1 MRKLFT
7 YIVISLYLLG
17 STEAYQLLKIGYLVE
32 HYFEH
37 KDANDLSLVEFIDVH
52 YIQPSV
58 VDADYAEDMKLPFKS
73 HKDCQAQI
81 IQFAKLPTNDF
92 FIDVPYIETNT
103 EISAYNSPFTG
114 TQYLDEIFQPPRS
127 CARVLVC

>member
-1 MRKLFT
+1 M
-7 YIVISLYLLG
+7 G

-73 HKDCQAQI
+73 HKECQAQI
-81 IQFAKLPTNDF
+81 THFAKLPSNDF
-92 FIDVPYIETNT
+92 FTDVPYIETNT
-103 EISAYNSPFTG
+103 KIAEYNSPFTG

-127 CARVLVC
+127 WVRMLVC